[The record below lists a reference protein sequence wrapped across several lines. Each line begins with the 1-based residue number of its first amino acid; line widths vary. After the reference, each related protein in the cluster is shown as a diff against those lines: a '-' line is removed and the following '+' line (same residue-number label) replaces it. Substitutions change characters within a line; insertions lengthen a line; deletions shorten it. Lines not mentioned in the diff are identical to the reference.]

1 MNSLYDILNEHNY
14 VYTLAEEYYKHI
26 DRYKNQYRESVPI
39 RYLSINTELSVFDKN
54 LDSVY
59 QISDKLLNGL
69 IFDVYELV
77 PTKYTSPISPQLL
90 EDETLTGLNYNLPP
104 VSITLIGTLTPD
116 KIHLNDL
123 VQFYGDLFNKAVFQV
138 FNIRTP
144 LFTNVS
150 VPIFELDLT
159 NTSIP
164 SDSLYEKVRVNKIY
178 IYDLSQEKFVEY
190 EQYKNKYKLVD
201 IIENKIV
208 PLINN
213 YFDYSA
219 ELYKVDNNYYPYEI
233 NKLIYDLISDVNIN
247 YFRIH
252 KINIPANIE
261 LLQLPENVSSDI
273 NTTVNLFKLSNPLS
287 MKFQYEK
294 SINVNEFAPFF
305 NISDFELTINEKGV
319 EYVPEYIDSL
329 LSQITDNELARLYI
343 LSLILDYLVRN
354 YVHI

>member
-54 LDSVY
+54 LDSMY

-219 ELYKVDNNYYPYEI
+219 EL
-233 NKLIYDLISDVNIN
+233 
-247 YFRIH
+247 F
-252 KINIPANIE
+252 
-261 LLQLPENVSSDI
+261 
-273 NTTVNLFKLSNPLS
+273 
-287 MKFQYEK
+287 
-294 SINVNEFAPFF
+294 
-305 NISDFELTINEKGV
+305 
-319 EYVPEYIDSL
+319 
-329 LSQITDNELARLYI
+329 
-343 LSLILDYLVRN
+343 
-354 YVHI
+354 